1 MEARKFRG
9 ILYKISV
16 QTNHTPRPTPRVEM
30 SPTLAPSERSGGDA
44 EAEPP
49 DLSPSAIPRHQNP
62 TTATTTARRSTGPSP
77 APQATPRLEARRGR
91 GALRS
96 FGGSSGRPGERLQ
109 EQLLLDFH
117 TTAVPGSIAPS
128 PHTALFWVTPAL
140 LHARYNLAFV
150 RNMLNYTITVSPSR
164 LEVTRV
170 GPWVFRVRVAN
181 RNFANAIVV
190 RGRLC
195 MGSSVLLT
203 HSSMATAVA
212 GRRVPPELA
221 TTPRLRLQ
229 LLRSQPPL
237 TCVLLP
243 RKNF

>member
-1 MEARKFRG
+1 MW
-9 ILYKISV
+9 
-16 QTNHTPRPTPRVEM
+16 M
-30 SPTLAPSERSGGDA
+30 SPTLAPSERPGGDA
-44 EAEPP
+44 KAEPP
-49 DLSPSAIPRHQNP
+49 DLSAPAIPNHQNP

-91 GALRS
+91 GAPRS
-96 FGGSSGRPGERLQ
+96 FGGFSGRPGELLQ

-128 PHTALFWVTPAL
+128 SHTAFFWVTPAL
-140 LHARYNLAFV
+140 QHARYNLAFV

-181 RNFANAIVV
+181 RNVANAIVV

-212 GRRVPPELA
+212 AASRPTGACNDAASAAAVTAVSTTSDLRAATEKELLVQRWA
-221 TTPRLRLQ
+221 RLDRCYL
-229 LLRSQPPL
+229 
-237 TCVLLP
+237 
-243 RKNF
+243 